1 MRIEDQFQQRKCHQM
16 PNAVT
21 TQNKR
26 AVNLTLSDSLVLQAK
41 TYTHNLSATVEALL
55 SEFVIAQRQAQAARR
70 QQAHD
75 CCAEWNT
82 VHASVGSFA
91 DDHSTL

>member
-1 MRIEDQFQQRKCHQM
+1 MPSAATAQF
-16 PNAVT
+16 
-21 TQNKR
+21 KR
-26 AVNLTLSDSLVLQAK
+26 AVNLTLSDSLVIQAK
-41 TYTHNLSATVEALL
+41 SYTHNLSATVEALL
-55 SEFVIAQRQAQAARR
+55 SEFVVVQRQAQAARR

-75 CCAEWNT
+75 CCAEWNS

>member
-1 MRIEDQFQQRKCHQM
+1 MPSAATAQF
-16 PNAVT
+16 
-21 TQNKR
+21 KR

-41 TYTHNLSATVEALL
+41 SYTHNLSATVEALL
-55 SEFVIAQRQAQAARR
+55 SEFVVAQRQAQAVRR

-75 CCAEWNT
+75 CCAQWNS
-82 VHASVGSFA
+82 AYDLVGSFA